1 MKKILYSLMA
11 FAGLFTTSCIS
22 FDDPVT
28 EYYGEGPV
36 AQINVTEITDS
47 AFTFTVNP
55 GENALYYSILVDQSA
70 DTVAVDAENL
80 LKGAYASVF
89 NVVTNTKEAATFTFN
104 MRGEDGAPLAQPGKT
119 YQIYA
124 VAATDKGV
132 YGKVNVVTAVT
143 TDGLAPK
150 PVDYADDEQSMY
162 VLFSE
167 NVTRGEGAI
176 TVTSYKHYDLVA
188 GKFAGEQVPAEEIE
202 VVVEDDIIAIL
213 APTTAPG
220 AYLAFSWEAGAF
232 MDEAGHPC
240 SALTSGFSPAQGDFV
255 GLITRNEFVSFAVDS
270 VNVAEPALG
279 SVIDK
284 ASSFFA
290 TLSFDHNIYANTKT
304 GVVSLTYSNATTQT
318 TVKLKYGEEWDADG
332 NEFYFILPENNQ
344 PKPGDVISFTL
355 GAGTFTD
362 VYGNPNA
369 ATTYEGAWTMSTGIT
384 LTEADFNGTFAA
396 AGISAYDEA
405 VVDLGQNIYVYSL
418 PELDERVPAGC
429 KAVGVENLILEG
441 SAILGYYN
449 IEKGILAVGAFYEV
463 GTVEMKDGTVYGSI
477 TYSLAGNDWIEF
489 KINEEGVFET
499 NDLAWVAC
507 DINYTEAKGFL
518 DKFTVAQMVKMGEL
532 PAQAPAL
539 KKKFEIAPAN
549 FKVANS
555 LPRLKK

>member
-36 AQINVTEITDS
+36 AQVAVTEITDS

-70 DTVAVDAENL
+70 DTVALDAESL
-80 LKGAYASVF
+80 LKGAYSSVF
-89 NVVTNTKEAATFTFN
+89 NVVTNTKEAATFSFN
-104 MRGEDGAPLAQPGKT
+104 MRKEDGTPLAQPGKA

-132 YGKVNVVTAVT
+132 LGKVAVVTAVT

-176 TVTSYKHYDLVA
+176 KVTSYKHYDLVA
-188 GKFAGEQVPAEEIE
+188 GKFAGEQVPADEIE
-202 VVVEDDIIAIL
+202 VIVEDDVVAIF
-213 APTTAPG
+213 APNTAPG

-232 MDEAGHPC
+232 MDAAGHPC

-255 GLITRNEFVSFAVDS
+255 GLITRNEFVKLAVDS
-270 VNVAEPALG
+270 ANVADPVLG
-279 SVIDK
+279 SVIEN
-284 ASSFFA
+284 ASQFFA
-290 TLSFDHNIYANTKT
+290 TLSFDEEIYANTKT
-304 GVVSLTYSNATTQT
+304 GVISLTYSNAVTTT
-318 TVKLKYGEEWDADG
+318 TVKLQYGEQWDASG
-332 NEFYFILPENNQ
+332 NELYFIFPENNA
-344 PKPGDVISFTL
+344 PKAGDVISFTL
-355 GAGTFTD
+355 GEGLFTD
-362 VYGNPNA
+362 IYGNPNA
-369 ATTYEGAWTMSTGIT
+369 ATTYEAAWTMSTGIT

-396 AGISAYDEA
+396 VGISAYDNSQ
-405 VVDLGQNIYVYSL
+405 VDLGQNIYIYSL
-418 PELDERVPAGC
+418 PELDDRVPAGC
-429 KAVGVENLILEG
+429 KAVGVENIILDG

-463 GTVEMKDGTVYGSI
+463 GTVEMKDGTQYGSI

-489 KINEEGVFET
+489 KITDDRVFVTE
-499 NDLAWVAC
+499 DLAWVAC
-507 DINYTEAKGFL
+507 DLDYTQAIGFL
-518 DKFTVAQMVKMGEL
+518 DKFTVAQIGKIGEL

-539 KKKFEIAPAN
+539 KKKFEAAPAN
-549 FKVANS
+549 FKVAKS
-555 LPRLKK
+555 LSRLKK